1 MDSMRQERLISC
13 MNAAVNLYGV
23 VSFAELIR
31 LYNRY
36 AADELAPVSHLLTE
50 SEIDAILALPPDD
63 FDLEAQER
71 WFKAVELDGVRYLVS
86 EYGFAIHIGEADEEI
101 HEESVRE
108 QLAAFV
114 TPDLKVLPW
123 DDFSLYEEPKA
134 FEETGVTKRVA
145 KFLRQEYG
153 YEKTEAEFAVWDLQ
167 EAIRYSA
174 SLYEALETARVEL
187 GIEVCD
193 RDEFEDLV
201 DVLTPLVRNTRAWNY
216 RGHTESELVSA
227 GVLKGFLSED
237 VEDAFDQFM
246 KDGEA
251 DWPGDGSTVP
261 DDGEDEDWE
270 PDAWDTGVLSDKD
283 LAEILP
289 PAEYPKGPVDFRFVK
304 DHDKR
309 EQALADY
316 QNVRNVTGD
325 FVREV
330 LVKALSGEAR
340 KAAYRR
346 LGFPVAESVEDWN
359 LNLDIVAGD
368 FAIMLDDQFGE
379 TVLQKV
385 LKDWD
390 KLSDYHRLG
399 AQYFKNVHYA
409 WLVVE
414 AVKSGVGVKCRNLMN
429 GEELFLMEKSFS
441 LNPNVKG
448 MTVCANIAPMGDV
461 YLSLGVLHPADFEPS
476 PAVHRLVRQ
485 NLGLPLD
492 GPLDLSSADEAR
504 FAEDTIRRIYALGR
518 FDFPFSSILRD

>member
-1 MDSMRQERLISC
+1 MDSLRQERLIGC

-36 AADELAPVSHLLTE
+36 AADEPAPVSNLLTE
-50 SEIDAILALPPDD
+50 AEIDEILALPPPDD
-63 FDLEAQER
+63 FDLDDQER

-86 EYGFAIHIGEADEEI
+86 EYGFAIHIGEPDERIDEEG
-101 HEESVRE
+101 VRK
-108 QLAAFV
+108 QLEAFV

-123 DDFSLYEEPKA
+123 DDFSLYDEPKA
-134 FEETGVTKRVA
+134 FEETGVTKKVA
-145 KFLRQEYG
+145 KFLRKEYG
-153 YEKTEAEFAVWDLQ
+153 YEKTEAEFTVWDLQ
-167 EAIRYSA
+167 EVIRYSA
-174 SLYEALETARVEL
+174 SLYEVLEAARVEL
-187 GIEVCD
+187 GLEVYD

-201 DVLTPLVRNTRAWNY
+201 DVFTPLVRNTRAWEY
-216 RGHTESELVSA
+216 RGHTETELVNA
-227 GVLKGFLSED
+227 GVLKGFLGED
-237 VEDAFDQFM
+237 VEDVFDRFM
-246 KDGEA
+246 KDAGGSDDEEA
-251 DWPGDGSTVP
+251 D
-261 DDGEDEDWE
+261 EDRDAEDRRDWE

-289 PAEYPKGPVDFRFVK
+289 PADYPKGPVDFTFVK
-304 DHDKR
+304 DRDKR

-316 QNVRNVTGD
+316 QNVRTLTSA

-330 LVKALSGEAR
+330 LAKALSDEAR
-340 KAAYRR
+340 NAAYRR
-346 LGFPVAESVEDWN
+346 LGFPVAESFEDWN
-359 LNLDIVAGD
+359 RNLDIVAGD
-368 FAIMLDDQFGE
+368 FGIMLDDQSGE

-399 AQYFKNVHYA
+399 AQYFRNLHYA

-429 GEELFLMEKSFS
+429 GEELFLMETSFS

-476 PAVHRLVRQ
+476 QAVHRLVRQ

-492 GPLDLSSADEAR
+492 GPLDLSPADEAR

-518 FDFPFSSILRD
+518 FDTIGYGG